1 MKLAY
6 YGVAIPLAH
15 LLFWRIGAVAEGI
28 ENIPRSGPV
37 LFAGN
42 HQKEGDGVLVLRGI
56 PRRVRTLVKS
66 DNESGIAL
74 FLLGLL
80 ADMIIIDRNS
90 SDYGALREARYIL
103 KSSGA
108 LLMFPG
114 AHRIREVI
122 GFHPG
127 VASLA
132 RCTDG
137 VMIVPFGILHAD
149 HLGVSE
155 VIRILFRGS
164 KTKEKPTIRFGEPF
178 KLPPAHLPSKQQRE
192 EDVATIRRRV
202 LDLLPED
209 MEGENVLYVVERP
222 ANRR

>member
-6 YGVAIPLAH
+6 YGVAKPLAY
-15 LLFWRIGAVAEGI
+15 LLFWRLGAVGEGV

-42 HQKEGDGVLVLRGI
+42 HQREGDGVFILRCI

-66 DNESGIAL
+66 DNESGKAL

-80 ADMIIIDRNS
+80 ADMITIDRNS
-90 SDYGALREARYIL
+90 SDYGAFRKARNVL
-103 KSSGA
+103 KSGGA
-108 LLMFPG
+108 VCMFPP
-114 AHRIREVI
+114 AHRAAKVG

-132 RCTDG
+132 RCTDR
-137 VMIVPFGILHAD
+137 VRIVPFGILRAE

-155 VIRILFRGS
+155 VIRILIRGPRI
-164 KTKEKPTIRFGEPF
+164 KETPTIRFGKSLE
-178 KLPPAHLPSKQQRE
+178 LPPAHLPAKQQRV
-192 EDVATIRRRV
+192 EDVGMIRRRV
-202 LDLLPED
+202 LDLLPEN
-209 MEGENVLYVVERP
+209 MEGENELWVVERG
-222 ANRR
+222 